1 MLRKIYRR
9 IKRRIRAPYSYQV
22 FRNRCYILGVTSLT
36 EKTRI
41 LVQTLIQLFIKRR
54 RVLFYPDDPRTLFV
68 IYKLFL
74 FLGYR
79 ITADPSKKCD
89 IVVKWRNSMDGNP
102 YLPPEPV
109 LEKLAH
115 NNPEIKFINMKC
127 NDVTKM
133 QVNKIFEHT
142 FGYSLSVDP
151 TKHSGKSVMK
161 SDWNGLHVGEVIE
174 CPTTTKKDGFVYQ
187 KLINNEVKDGLV
199 EDVRVPI
206 FKDRIPF
213 VYLKYRPLATRLV
226 DRSHSNQ
233 KAIIAEVA
241 DKLTEEEVN
250 KVIKFSNNMGMEYGE
265 VDVLRDKNEGKIYIV
280 DVNNNPAGPP
290 EPISENDSKT
300 AIIRLAKAFEEALLS

>member
-1 MLRKIYRR
+1 
-9 IKRRIRAPYSYQV
+9 
-22 FRNRCYILGVTSLT
+22 LGLTSLT
-36 EKTRI
+36 KKARLFLQI
-41 LVQTLIQLFIKRR
+41 IIQLFIKKR
-54 RVLFYPDDPRTLFV
+54 RVLFYPDYPKRLFV

-79 ITADPSKKCD
+79 ITADPSKKYD

-109 LEKLAH
+109 LEKIAQ
-115 NNPEIKFINMKC
+115 NNPEIKFINMEC
-127 NDVTKM
+127 NDVTKV

-151 TKHSGKSVMK
+151 TKYSGKSVMK

-174 CPTTTKKDGFVYQ
+174 CPVIEKKDGFVYQ
-187 KLINNEVKDGLV
+187 KLINNEVGDGLV

-233 KAIIAEVA
+233 KAIIAEVN
-241 DKLTEEEVN
+241 DVLTQAEIN
-250 KVIKFSNNMGMEYGE
+250 KIIEFSNNMRMEYGE
-265 VDVLRDKNEGKIYIV
+265 IDVLRDKNEGKIYIV

-300 AIIRLAKAFEEALLS
+300 AIIRLAKAFEDALLS